1 MARKPYWTHRRE
13 QTKNQ
18 THTCACGWS
27 HTNKRSIEAHAAQCR
42 WKPAEWSEDSS
53 SEDSESHWQDSS
65 DGESE
70 QDRDDREA
78 AACHQHFYAWYLA
91 VDHFDVN
98 VIIV

>member
-1 MARKPYWTHRRE
+1 MARKPYRTSRR
-13 QTKNQ
+13 NH

-27 HTNKRSIEAHAAQCR
+27 HNNKRYIEAHAAQCR

-91 VDHFDVN
+91 VDHFDIN